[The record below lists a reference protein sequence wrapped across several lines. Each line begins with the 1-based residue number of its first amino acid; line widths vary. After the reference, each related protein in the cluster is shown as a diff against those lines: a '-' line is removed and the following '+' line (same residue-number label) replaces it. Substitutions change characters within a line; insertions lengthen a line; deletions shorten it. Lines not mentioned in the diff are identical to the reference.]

1 LQRVVAG
8 RPRLLSTVTVCLTRE
23 GERAAL
29 VRAALGPDRFD
40 ELFAAG
46 AGLSRQD
53 AVTAARRHHGQ
64 GVRAS

>member
-1 LQRVVAG
+1 
-8 RPRLLSTVTVCLTRE
+8 VCLTGE

-29 VRAALGPDRFD
+29 VREALGPDRFD

-46 AGLSRQD
+46 AGLSQQD
-53 AVTAARRHHGQ
+53 AVTAARRRHDQ